1 MYKIDA
7 VRSIHLEVTSKCQ
20 ARCPMCIRRINGGPL
35 NPYIELNEIT
45 LDQFQRWFAVD
56 FVKQLNHLS
65 MCGNLG
71 DPIVANDTLE
81 IFRYLRTNNSSMI
94 LNMYTN
100 GSARTD
106 EWFVELA
113 RLNVVVIFGI
123 DGLEDTHHLH
133 RVDTSWS
140 KIIDNAKY
148 FIEAGGHARWD
159 MLVFQHNEHQVDACR
174 ELSKEMGF
182 KEFFSKNTSRFS
194 AGKLEVRSTD
204 NKTTHVIYPT
214 TKSSDM
220 IEKVAQAEQVTLPTI
235 TCKSKRD
242 NQMYVAANGTVTPCC
257 WLDLQN
263 VPPSNLNQK
272 QYLDT
277 VGYWPNL
284 NQQTLEEIFNSG
296 YFNKIE
302 TSWSTTG
309 IKECSK
315 QCGTFDR
322 LAEQFSR

>member
-1 MYKIDA
+1 
-7 VRSIHLEVTSKCQ
+7 
-20 ARCPMCIRRINGGPL
+20 MCIRRTNGGPL

-45 LDQFQRWFAVD
+45 LEQFQAWFSVD

-81 IFRYLRTNNSSMI
+81 IFRYLRTHNSGMI

-100 GSARTD
+100 GSARTA
-106 EWFVELA
+106 EWFAELA
-113 RLNVVVIFGI
+113 NLKVIAVFGI

-140 KIIDNAKY
+140 KIIDNARA
-148 FIEAGGHARWD
+148 FIAAGGSARWD

-174 ELSKEMGF
+174 ELSQQMGF

-194 AGKLEVRSTD
+194 AGKLQVVDTA
-204 NKTTHVIYPT
+204 NKPTHILYPT
-214 TKSSDM
+214 TKSSSM
-220 IEKVAQAEQVTLPTI
+220 IAKVAAAEQVALPTI

-242 NQMYVAANGTVTPCC
+242 NQMYVAADGSVTPCC
-257 WLDLQN
+257 WLDLQS
-263 VPPSNLNQK
+263 VPPSNANQK

-277 VGYWPNL
+277 IGYWPNL
-284 NQQTLEEIFNSG
+284 NTQSLEEIFNSG
-296 YFNKIE
+296 YFDKIE
-302 TSWSTTG
+302 ASWSTTG

-315 QCGTFDR
+315 QCGKFDR